1 MWAEVLAKDLSFLC
15 KGDSIKAVY
24 RFCSCVWLVLLALAC
39 REGGKPLLVSL
50 LVYLDKEWPL
60 GHDAETLFLDT
71 PTDTG
76 EFDQPLRYPSPPAM
90 TQAGHLLAPPTG
102 A

>member
-1 MWAEVLAKDLSFLC
+1 MAAAAAAAA
-15 KGDSIKAVY
+15 AV
-24 RFCSCVWLVLLALAC
+24 CPAC

-76 EFDQPLRYPSPPAM
+76 ELHGLASFI
-90 TQAGHLLAPPTG
+90 LLM
-102 A
+102 